1 MRGDQRGARKR
12 KKMENQVL
20 LTRFCELM
28 KGFDKEKL
36 IFGFCGPIS
45 QELMVEMAS
54 IWKQTIVT
62 GNGSRRQA
70 VSRVFSILVEQ
81 VQNIIHYSA
90 ERHAVDGGTS
100 AAVPLSWGIIAVGR
114 EGKYHTVT
122 CGNMVDNNRIS
133 GVRERLDKL
142 QNMDK
147 DQLKVHYKER
157 MRTIR
162 KDVVELRHMRDEEE
176 SSINKEHRSPN
187 PKEWSNGIGLG
198 LIEVAR
204 RGSRPLEF
212 DIRKVDREYSF
223 LTLKSYI

>member
-1 MRGDQRGARKR
+1 
-12 KKMENQVL
+12 MENQVL

-28 KGFDKEKL
+28 KAFDKEKL

-54 IWKQTIVT
+54 VWKQTMAT
-62 GNGSRRQA
+62 GDGSSRRA
-70 VSRVFSILVEQ
+70 ISRVFSILVEQ

-90 ERHAVDGGTS
+90 ERHAVDGETS
-100 AAVPLSWGIIAVGR
+100 MTVPLRWGIIAVGQ
-114 EGKYHTVT
+114 EGKYYTVT
-122 CGNMVDNNRIS
+122 CGNMVWNSRIA

-147 DQLKVHYKER
+147 EQLKAHYKER

-162 KDVVELRHMRDEEE
+162 KDVVKLRHMRDGEENTLSE
-176 SSINKEHRSPN
+176 EHRSPN

-212 DIRKVDREYSF
+212 DITRMDREYSF